1 MWIKMFRAPLRELMA
16 KKCKEIK
23 AGKLQQW
30 KRVKLSAE
38 AALQCMQAFGKRREQ
53 FIAAI

>member
-1 MWIKMFRAPLRELMA
+1 MA
-16 KKCKEIK
+16 KKWKEIE
-23 AGKLQQW
+23 AGRFQQR

-53 FIAAI
+53 FIAVI